1 MQQVM
6 TDKDRCCFI
15 QIEKIFH
22 CLTASKWLYF
32 PFSNLICY
40 RIKFRSQW
48 FRFFYIMSLCASWQ
62 NIYQIINKYREYVD
76 QKGRILHT
84 LLSRFPFTEIPFAN
98 HLRKLS
104 IPFFSRLYHSNLHA
118 NIKFINLFEF
128 YPDSNIVVIYVP
140 FYSLLNLLHLF
151 ITHNTNL
158 PPSNKK
164 LNSKPVESV
173 R

>member
-104 IPFFSRLYHSNLHA
+104 IPFFSCLYHSNLHA

-128 YPDSNIVVIYVP
+128 YPDSNID
-140 FYSLLNLLHLF
+140 SLYTYHFILFSTYYTYLLH
-151 ITHNTNL
+151 ITPIYPL
-158 PPSNKK
+158 PTKN
-164 LNSKPVESV
+164 
-173 R
+173 